1 MPHARITRI
10 MFDPSKYDAVLA
22 VAKSIDFSGWPGLKL
37 LAFSRHAED
46 RLVATAGYED
56 KAAADANTENAKASL
71 GKIADF
77 MTEEPLV
84 REVEVIWGFD
94 GDQSMTPGY
103 MRHVFVDFDSSKYD
117 ALMSYFDT
125 TTERFRG
132 VPGLIRVRLGRI
144 LESRMVSIAVYDNKA
159 SSDAGQENLRAI
171 MSGMTEFVTGDYNI
185 REGPIVLHHDLR

>member
-22 VAKSIDFSGWPGLKL
+22 VAKSIDFSEWPGLKL

-71 GKIADF
+71 GKMAEF
-77 MTEEPLV
+77 MTEEPFV
-84 REVEVIWGFD
+84 REGEVVWGFN
-94 GDQSMTPGY
+94 GDQSLTPGY
-103 MRHVFVDFDSSKYD
+103 ARHVFVDFDPAKYD
-117 ALMSYFDT
+117 AMMSYFDT

-132 VPGLIRVRLGRI
+132 VAGLIRVRILRI
-144 LESRMVSIAVYDNKA
+144 LENRTAAVAVYDNKA
-159 SSDAGQENLRAI
+159 SADAGQENMRAI
-171 MSGMTEFVTGDYNI
+171 MAGIAEFVTGDYNI
-185 REGPIVLHHDLR
+185 REGEVELHHDYR